1 VERPAFQETVA
12 GFLVEHNLQTPVV
25 HRLLDVASELGELA
39 KEAVE
44 ATGYGREEFEPSEH
58 WKEELGDLF
67 FSLICLANESD
78 VNLEE
83 ALEKALEKY
92 RERIAASGSPTS
104 GS

>member
-1 VERPAFQETVA
+1 MDRPPFQETVA

-44 ATGYGREEFEPSEH
+44 ATSYGREEFEPSEH

-83 ALEKALEKY
+83 ALDTVLHKY

-104 GS
+104 GR